1 MRKLLTVLGLFI
13 FGSVSAQNLSTP
25 FENSGGKKTA
35 TYQEIVSWWK
45 NADLA
50 SDKIK
55 MFTKGPSDAGFPL
68 NLIVVSNDKDFDFTS
83 LHKKNKCIL
92 LINNGIHPGEPDGI
106 DASMLLVKDIITN
119 KFPLPKNVVLAIIPV
134 YNIGGCLNRSSNYR
148 IDQNG
153 PDAFGFRGNSQ
164 NLDLNRDFIKNDSK
178 EAGSFAAIYHEVDPD
193 IFIDNHVSNG
203 ADYQHIITLLSSQHN
218 KLGGALGDY
227 MEQKLEPAIYALM
240 KQRGYDLVPYV
251 NAFGETP
258 ESGWPQFLDQP
269 RFSSGYTAMWGTL
282 GFMPETHMLKPYEQ
296 RVKATFNLMESF
308 IQFAHENIE
317 GIHEVRAA
325 TKAQVKTQNEFAI
338 NWSLDRT
345 KSKEI
350 DFKGFTALH
359 KPSNVSGQQRLY
371 YDRSEPFEKKVKFY
385 NDYEPSLTV
394 KKPAAYIIP
403 QGWWK
408 VINILKANKVT
419 MSQMDSNMDITV
431 EVYKIEDYK
440 TSPRAYE
447 GHHLNN
453 RVKVS
458 TSTAVMHFR
467 KGDYLIPMN
476 QVANRYLV
484 EVLEPQG
491 DDSFFAWNFFDAI
504 LGQKEE
510 FSDYVFEEKA
520 EKYLQDHPDL
530 KTQLDSQRASD
541 SAFAKNG
548 EAQLDFVYKHSPYYE
563 PDHMR
568 YPVYRITDA
577 AQLKIIR

>member
-296 RVKATFNLMESF
+296 QL
-308 IQFAHENIE
+308 
-317 GIHEVRAA
+317 
-325 TKAQVKTQNEFAI
+325 
-338 NWSLDRT
+338 
-345 KSKEI
+345 
-350 DFKGFTALH
+350 
-359 KPSNVSGQQRLY
+359 
-371 YDRSEPFEKKVKFY
+371 
-385 NDYEPSLTV
+385 LT
-394 KKPAAYIIP
+394 
-403 QGWWK
+403 
-408 VINILKANKVT
+408 
-419 MSQMDSNMDITV
+419 
-431 EVYKIEDYK
+431 
-440 TSPRAYE
+440 
-447 GHHLNN
+447 
-453 RVKVS
+453 
-458 TSTAVMHFR
+458 
-467 KGDYLIPMN
+467 
-476 QVANRYLV
+476 
-484 EVLEPQG
+484 
-491 DDSFFAWNFFDAI
+491 
-504 LGQKEE
+504 
-510 FSDYVFEEKA
+510 
-520 EKYLQDHPDL
+520 
-530 KTQLDSQRASD
+530 
-541 SAFAKNG
+541 
-548 EAQLDFVYKHSPYYE
+548 
-563 PDHMR
+563 
-568 YPVYRITDA
+568 
-577 AQLKIIR
+577 